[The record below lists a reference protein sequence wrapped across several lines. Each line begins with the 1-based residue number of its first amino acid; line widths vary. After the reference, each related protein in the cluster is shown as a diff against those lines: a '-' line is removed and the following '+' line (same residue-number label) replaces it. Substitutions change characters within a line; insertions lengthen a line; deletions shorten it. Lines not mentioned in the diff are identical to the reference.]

1 MANTRIVLDRQSDL
15 MLTGATLSTPYISN
29 PIGLVQADI
38 SGLTSSLASLEAKD
52 TSLTTRVS
60 AEESTR
66 SSADNSLTSRISAE
80 ESTRSSADTS
90 LTTRVSTEESVRASV
105 DSSINTRLNNFSAG
119 SLQAVTFSGSIN
131 GTNKTYTNTI
141 DNLSSVSLSQ
151 VFLNGLLQDSDDYT
165 ISLGASTSELV
176 FTEAPETGSK
186 IAVLVFKAPVL

>member
-52 TSLTTRVS
+52 TSIDSRISVETSTRTSADTSLTT
-60 AEESTR
+60 
-66 SSADNSLTSRISAE
+66 RISAE
-80 ESTRSSADTS
+80 ESVRSSADTS

-105 DSSINTRLNNFSAG
+105 DSSINTRLNNFNAG
-119 SLQAVTFSGSIN
+119 SLQAVTFTGSIN

-141 DNLSSVSLSQ
+141 DNLSTVSLSQ
-151 VFLNGLLQDSDDYT
+151 VFLNGLLQDNDDYT

>member
-15 MLTGATLSTPYISN
+15 MLTGATLSTPHISN

-52 TSLTTRVS
+52 TSI
-60 AEESTR
+60 
-66 SSADNSLTSRISAE
+66 DSRISIE
-80 ESTRSSADTS
+80 TSTRSSADTS
-90 LTTRVSTEESVRASV
+90 LTTRISSEESVRSSV

-119 SLQAVTFSGSIN
+119 ALQAVTFTGSIN
-131 GTNKTYTNTI
+131 GTNKTFTNTTN
-141 DNLSSVSLSQ
+141 NLSAVSLSQ
-151 VFLNGLLQDSDDYT
+151 VFLNGLLQDSEDYT

-186 IAVLVFKAPVL
+186 ITVLVYTAPIL